1 MLQERQ
7 AHQGG
12 TEIMA
17 ATSTREGPFV
27 VIAEFDVRPDGL
39 ERFLEL
45 AREDAS
51 ASVSKEPGCYQFDV
65 TVEQAEPNR
74 VVLYEVYED
83 EAAFNA
89 HLQMPHLATFRDG
102 IEPLVTGRK
111 VRRLTRV
118 HG

>member
-1 MLQERQ
+1 
-7 AHQGG
+7 
-12 TEIMA
+12 MA
-17 ATSTREGPFV
+17 ATSTRQGPFV
-27 VIAEFDVRPDGL
+27 IIAEFDVKPDGL

-45 AREDAS
+45 ARDDAS
-51 ASVSKEPGCYQFDV
+51 ASVEKEPGCHQFDV
-65 TVEQAEPNR
+65 TVEQSEPNR
-74 VVLYEVYED
+74 VVLYEVYDD

-102 IEPLVTGRK
+102 IEPLVVDRK

>member
-1 MLQERQ
+1 
-7 AHQGG
+7 
-12 TEIMA
+12 MA

-89 HLQMPHLATFRDG
+89 HLQMPHLATFRHG

>member
-7 AHQGG
+7 AQQGK
-12 TEIMA
+12 EPRIMA

-74 VVLYEVYED
+74 VVLYESTRTRRRSTRTCRCRISR
-83 EAAFNA
+83 
-89 HLQMPHLATFRDG
+89 PSATASS
-102 IEPLVTGRK
+102 PW
-111 VRRLTRV
+111 
-118 HG
+118 

>member
-1 MLQERQ
+1 L
-7 AHQGG
+7 
-12 TEIMA
+12 A
-17 ATSTREGPFV
+17 ATSAREGPFV
-27 VIAEFDVRPDGL
+27 IIAEFDVRPDGL
-39 ERFLEL
+39 ERFLAL
-45 AREDAS
+45 ARDDAS
-51 ASVSKEPGCYQFDV
+51 QSVAKEPGCHQFDV
-65 TVEQAEPNR
+65 TVEQGEPHR

>member
-1 MLQERQ
+1 
-7 AHQGG
+7 
-12 TEIMA
+12 MA
-17 ATSTREGPFV
+17 ASTTRQGPFV
-27 VIAEFDVRPDGL
+27 VIAEFDVKPDGL

-51 ASVSKEPGCYQFDV
+51 ASVAKEPGCHQFDV
-65 TVEQAEPNR
+65 TLEQSDPNH
-74 VVLYEVYED
+74 VVLYEVYDD

-102 IEPLVTGRK
+102 IEPLVTDRK